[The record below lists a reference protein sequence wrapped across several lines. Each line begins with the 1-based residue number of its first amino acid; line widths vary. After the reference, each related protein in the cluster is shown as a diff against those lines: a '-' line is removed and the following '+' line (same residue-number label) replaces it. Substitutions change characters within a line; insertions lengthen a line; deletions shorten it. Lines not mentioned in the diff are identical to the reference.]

1 MKVAVIGPG
10 AMGCLFAARM
20 AEGNV
25 NTTLVDHNAER
36 ALRLS
41 KSGITVES
49 AKGTQTTKLPVVT
62 EVPAKQDLLLV
73 LTKAYSTED
82 LSLPG
87 GVPVLTLQNGLGN
100 VEILCNGVGSSKL
113 LAGTTSEA
121 STLLDEG
128 RVRHVAAGL
137 TRVGAWT
144 SCPTQAAE
152 EALGKAGFTYE
163 VTEIPG
169 QMIWEKVAISAGIN
183 PLTALLG
190 VPNGKLVEMREARQ
204 LIRDLVVEAAKVAST
219 EGYRF
224 NYSLVEVAEQVCKD
238 TAENIS
244 SMLQDV
250 RAGKKTEIEAIS
262 GEILR
267 RAEIA
272 SLPVPRTRVIW
283 QLVRGLEQ
291 R

>member
-1 MKVAVIGPG
+1 MRVSVIGPG
-10 AMGCLFAARM
+10 ALGCLFALRLANS
-20 AEGNV
+20 GV
-25 NTTLVDHNAER
+25 NTTLIDHNAER
-36 ALRLS
+36 AKRLS
-41 KSGITVES
+41 NLGIAIETERQTLT
-49 AKGTQTTKLPVVT
+49 AKIPVVT
-62 EVPAKQDLLLV
+62 EVPAKQDLIIVLV
-73 LTKAYSTED
+73 KAYATKD
-82 LSLPG
+82 LILPS

-100 VEILCNGVGSSKL
+100 VETLCEFVGSSL
-113 LAGTTSEA
+113 ILAGTTSEA
-121 STLLDEG
+121 ATLLEEG
-128 RVRHVAAGL
+128 RVSHVAGGI
-137 TRVGAWT
+137 TRFGAWT
-144 SCPTQAAE
+144 SCPTEVAE
-152 EALGKAGFTYE
+152 EALSEAGFNCE
-163 VTEIPG
+163 VTDIPG

-190 VPNGKLVEMREARQ
+190 VSNGQLLEMREARQ

-224 NYSLVEVAEQVCKD
+224 NYSLVELAEDVCKE
-238 TAENIS
+238 TSKNIS

-250 RAGKKTEIEAIS
+250 RAGKQTEIEAIS
-262 GEILR
+262 GEVLR